1 MANFFYKDCDDC
13 AERIR
18 MAKMNNGQWLAFEAH
33 RDGKHMC
40 NINVAKSI
48 ALTSATPLQAKPKRP
63 PLPPGLQPR
72 TYDNSNEL
80 SGWLTLFFVLAFAA
94 WLAGQIFGRW
104 Q

>member
-18 MAKMNNGQWLAFEAH
+18 MAEMNNGQWLAFEAH

-40 NINVAKSI
+40 NINVAKPT
-48 ALTSATPLQAKPKRP
+48 ALTSATPPQAKPKRP
-63 PLPPGLQPR
+63 PLSTGVQPLVN
-72 TYDNSNEL
+72 DDSNRIF
-80 SGWLTLFFVLAFAA
+80 GWPALFLFFALWVIASRV
-94 WLAGQIFGRW
+94 FGLW